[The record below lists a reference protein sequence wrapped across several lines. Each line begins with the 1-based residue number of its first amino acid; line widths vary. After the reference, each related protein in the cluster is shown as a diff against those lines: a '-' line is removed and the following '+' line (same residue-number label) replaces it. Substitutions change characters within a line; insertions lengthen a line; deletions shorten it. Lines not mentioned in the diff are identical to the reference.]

1 MLISFYGTLAGVTAN
16 ILKGEAKITIGCKVE
31 EMDDDTLDR
40 LAEVCALLISS
51 DVHLVYEG
59 RQVALPCTVS
69 SVLTDHAKKAI
80 KVVVAVPEKRLEAQ
94 DKSYI
99 EEWYRMER
107 EIGVEI
113 TNRQMTFND
122 IVPQGARGR
131 LESVTITHNDRSVT
145 LRNASID
152 PVSDE
157 LIKQAIEVVRQSQ
170 RASASIIQRG
180 LRVGYPLAAR
190 LLDRLEDMG
199 VVGPYQGNGKDRE
212 VIGVKIDPGTGE
224 VLE

>member
-1 MLISFYGTLAGVTAN
+1 MLLSFCGTLTGLTAN
-16 ILKGEAKITIGCKVE
+16 ILKGEAKIAVGCKVD
-31 EMDDDTLDR
+31 EMDEDTLDR

-94 DKSYI
+94 DKAYI

-122 IVPQGARGR
+122 IVPQGARAR
-131 LESVTITHNDRSVT
+131 VESVTLTHNDRSVT
-145 LRNASID
+145 LRNKKFD
-152 PVSDE
+152 
-157 LIKQAIEVVRQSQ
+157 Q
-170 RASASIIQRG
+170 
-180 LRVGYPLAAR
+180 
-190 LLDRLEDMG
+190 
-199 VVGPYQGNGKDRE
+199 N
-212 VIGVKIDPGTGE
+212 TGE